1 VRAIVVAG
9 PHSGVGK
16 TTVATGLMA
25 ALARRGLRVQGFK
38 VGPDYIDPTYHTLAC
53 GRPSRN
59 LDRWLTDAD
68 GLAEL
73 FGRAAARAD
82 VCVVEGVMG
91 LFDGRLGP
99 TEQASTAEVAK
110 LLGAPV
116 VLVLDAARMARSAAA
131 LAWGFARFD
140 PALRVAG
147 VILNNLGSERHR
159 AAVAPSVEQE
169 AGLPVLGALRRDP
182 ALQLP
187 ERHLGLVPA
196 TEGALVDSFL
206 DAVTAAVEQGCDLP
220 RILRLAETAAQP
232 ARPGAPSLFPPAP
245 QPPRA
250 RLALARDR
258 AFSFYY
264 QDSLD
269 LLEAWGMELV
279 PFSPLA
285 DEALPDCDGVYLG
298 GGFPELSA
306 ADLAANAPMLASVRQ
321 AAARGLP
328 VYAECGGLMYLG
340 RALRDPEGREHA
352 MVGLAPF
359 VTSMGAPRVT
369 VGYRELR
376 ARADGPILR
385 RGERVPGHEFHWSM
399 LHSGADAAHAS
410 YDVLDQPGRLEGYQ
424 RGSLLASYI
433 HLHLGSRPGLAAR
446 LVDACAHAHQAAR
459 A

>member
-1 VRAIVVAG
+1 MRTIVVAG

-59 LDRWLTDAD
+59 LDRWLTDAA
-68 GLAEL
+68 GLVEL
-73 FGRAAARAD
+73 FARAAAQAD

-116 VLVLDAARMARSAAA
+116 VLVLDVSRMARSAAA

-140 PALRVAG
+140 PVLRLAG

-159 AAVAPSVEQE
+159 QAVQPSIEQE
-169 AGLPVLGALRRDP
+169 AGLPVLGALQRDP
-182 ALQLP
+182 ALRLP

-196 TEGALVDSFL
+196 SEGPQIEAFL
-206 DAVTAAVEQGCDLP
+206 DAVAAAVEREVDLP
-220 RILRLAETAAQP
+220 RLLRLAETAALP
-232 ARPGAPSLFPPAP
+232 PRPEATPLFPLRPVPA
-245 QPPRA
+245 RA
-250 RLALARDR
+250 RLAVARDR

-269 LLEAWGMELV
+269 LLAAWGAELA
-279 PFSPLA
+279 PFSPLT
-285 DEALPDCDGVYLG
+285 DPALPPCDGVYLG
-298 GGFPELSA
+298 GGFPELFAAELSA
-306 ADLAANAPMLASVRQ
+306 NTSMRQSLRQ

-340 RALRDPEGREHA
+340 RSLRDPEGREHQ

-359 VTSMGAPRVT
+359 AAAMGAPKVT
-369 VGYRELR
+369 VGYREVRARQDGPLLR
-376 ARADGPILR
+376 A
-385 RGERVPGHEFHWSM
+385 GERLPGHEFHWST
-399 LHSGADAAHAS
+399 LHDLPSAADAA
-410 YDVLDQPGRLEGYQ
+410 YDVLDQPGRVEGYQ
-424 RGSLLASYI
+424 RGGLLASYI

-446 LVDACAHAHQAAR
+446 FVTACARAGVAR
-459 A
+459 G